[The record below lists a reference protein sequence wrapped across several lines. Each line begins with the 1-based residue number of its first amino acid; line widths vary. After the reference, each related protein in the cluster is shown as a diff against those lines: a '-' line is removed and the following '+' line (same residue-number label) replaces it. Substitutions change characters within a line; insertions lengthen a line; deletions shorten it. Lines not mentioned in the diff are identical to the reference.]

1 MYKKIHNNN
10 MVKKTVD
17 ITINLS
23 SLMPL
28 ILNMSSFCPNRQW
41 LKIIIMRDV
50 YYVYFGGM
58 REESTVTTKGRHRQ
72 GVGSYLA
79 GLTYSLSL
87 VRLFSSV
94 IMCKICK
101 TYCWLLCEKCDER
114 ATNWQLLSNNM
125 LWYDIDDFSSSFE
138 RRLYAHSTG
147 NWMRW

>member
-1 MYKKIHNNN
+1 MYNNN

-28 ILNMSSFCPNRQW
+28 ILNMSSCCTNRKW

-50 YYVYFGGM
+50 YYVYFGGK
-58 REESTVTTKGRHRQ
+58 RERRVDSNNKRKTSTR
-72 GVGSYLA
+72 SWL
-79 GLTYSLSL
+79 LSCWTYS
-87 VRLFSSV
+87 RLFSSV

-138 RRLYAHSTG
+138 RRLYAHL
-147 NWMRW
+147 